1 MEENH
6 ICDTAT
12 QEKKWNRLLQMRRN
26 NHSIAK
32 KTPQK
37 TTEKDDDPRIPGREI

>member
-1 MEENH
+1 
-6 ICDTAT
+6 
-12 QEKKWNRLLQMRRN
+12 MRRN

-37 TTEKDDDPRIPGREI
+37 TTEKDDDPRIPAREIWRTQCERQFLSVAGGR